1 MTGHEYVRQPGDTQ
15 WTCRNP
21 ACDGWATTGATEQA
35 RQRQKTQHAAAKI
48 RDHERPTT

>member
-1 MTGHEYVRQPGDTQ
+1 MSHEFRRQPGDTQ

-21 ACDGWATTGATEQA
+21 ACRDWVTTAATEQA

-48 RDHERPTT
+48 RDHERPVSD